1 MKNILFLFLSSI
13 VILVGCQKSDSE
25 SSKSIREQ
33 LLGRWNIVAY
43 GQDSIPNASVDS
55 GEISV
60 YDGFAYVFQSDGK
73 GLNIQWYLSGGFY
86 VVDTVKL
93 SWVLSQNE
101 GQIISVYSDPLHP
114 IIDSVVDIKNN
125 QILLLDNSSDY
136 GSAYNHWKKMKKQ

>member
-1 MKNILFLFLSSI
+1 MKIILYLFLSSF
-13 VILVGCQKSDSE
+13 VLLVGCQKPDSE

-86 VVDTVKL
+86 VVDTVKF

>member
-1 MKNILFLFLSSI
+1 MKIILYLILSTI
-13 VILVGCQKSDSE
+13 VLLVGCQKFDSE

-86 VVDTVKL
+86 VVDTVKF
-93 SWVLSQNE
+93 SWILSQNE